1 MKNIFVYR
9 QVITI
14 LSAAVVLA
22 IFVTRPASAQEKA
35 KADGKKT
42 VKIKIT
48 KEDNG
53 KTTVIDTVFYAD
65 SPLDAK
71 EMQAVM
77 QKAENEMKEA
87 HKQMKQ
93 MRFEIALS
101 SDDSASAGSE
111 GKRIMKVYSF
121 GGDEDSPEGDG
132 GEFNYSFNVPCHP
145 ECMEMQE
152 CMEQMNWEGAGNK
165 MQFMHPGSQGST
177 LSDLLGDIPMERVK
191 SYSIKDRKNGK
202 RIIIDIDDAP
212 LMEKQDRMIYIQGNP
227 PHQSAA
233 HVQMRKVPREVKV
246 IVNTDDEKDKP
257 EKSE

>member
-152 CMEQMNWEGAGNK
+152 CMEQMRWEEAAGNHTRIIRGQP
-165 MQFMHPGSQGST
+165 MEPT
-177 LSDLLGDIPMERVK
+177 LSDLLGVIPMSRVK
-191 SYSIKDRKNGK
+191 SYTIKDRKDGK
-202 RIIIDIDDAP
+202 RITIDIDDAP
-212 LMEKQDRMIYIQGNP
+212 LMERQDRVIYIQGNP
-227 PHQSAA
+227 HK
-233 HVQMRKVPREVKV
+233 R
-246 IVNTDDEKDKP
+246 
-257 EKSE
+257 